1 SQCFR
6 FLHWLNH
13 QADQLADKLKRL
25 TQGTVLMSLTATQL
39 LTRTQAMMQQVD
51 IRWRSQLAILLEN
64 IEALKADNSAWEE
77 TPAGKAIAYQLRDY
91 RGAYLFSKLISE
103 AFLPGHGFPV
113 GVVNFN
119 YLTADELEKR
129 RAIKATQAD
138 PNEGGE
144 SFSRRIEKLPSRDL
158 PTALREYAPGADV
171 VLGGKVYR
179 SSGIMLGKVLASGQE
194 LSGDHHIPWFWHCR
208 KCGAGATSTTRPVEC
223 SHCKADIQQLDVKRY
238 LQPVG
243 FATDIRYQAHNDVS
257 MPAQLPW
264 KDPRVLVPSSVWVS
278 LPDAGLGRYRF
289 SHSGELFHF
298 SEGEFGHGYAICLS

>member
-1 SQCFR
+1 
-6 FLHWLNH
+6 
-13 QADQLADKLKRL
+13 
-25 TQGTVLMSLTATQL
+25 
-39 LTRTQAMMQQVD
+39 
-51 IRWRSQLAILLEN
+51 
-64 IEALKADNSAWEE
+64 
-77 TPAGKAIAYQLRDY
+77 
-91 RGAYLFSKLISE
+91 
-103 AFLPGHGFPV
+103 
-113 GVVNFN
+113 
-119 YLTADELEKR
+119 
-129 RAIKATQAD
+129 
-138 PNEGGE
+138 
-144 SFSRRIEKLPSRDL
+144 
-158 PTALREYAPGADV
+158 

-298 SEGEFGHGYAICLS
+298 SEGEFGHGYAICLSCGRAESQT

>member
-1 SQCFR
+1 
-6 FLHWLNH
+6 
-13 QADQLADKLKRL
+13 
-25 TQGTVLMSLTATQL
+25 MSLTATQL

-138 PNEGGE
+138 PNEG
-144 SFSRRIEKLPSRDL
+144 EKAFL
-158 PTALREYAPGADV
+158 V
-171 VLGGKVYR
+171 VLKNCPAVICLQHYASMLQCRCGIGRKSISFLGHYAWQGTCQRAGAVRR
-179 SSGIMLGKVLASGQE
+179 SSYSVVLA
-194 LSGDHHIPWFWHCR
+194 LS
-208 KCGAGATSTTRPVEC
+208 
-223 SHCKADIQQLDVKRY
+223 
-238 LQPVG
+238 
-243 FATDIRYQAHNDVS
+243 
-257 MPAQLPW
+257 
-264 KDPRVLVPSSVWVS
+264 
-278 LPDAGLGRYRF
+278 
-289 SHSGELFHF
+289 
-298 SEGEFGHGYAICLS
+298 

>member
-1 SQCFR
+1 
-6 FLHWLNH
+6 
-13 QADQLADKLKRL
+13 
-25 TQGTVLMSLTATQL
+25 MSLTATQL

-138 PNEGGE
+138 PNEG
-144 SFSRRIEKLPSRDL
+144 EKAFL
-158 PTALREYAPGADV
+158 V
-171 VLGGKVYR
+171 VLKNCPAVICLQHYA
-179 SSGIMLGKVLASGQE
+179 SMLQVQMWYWAEKYIVPRALCLARYLPAGRK

-208 KCGAGATSTTRPVEC
+208 KCGAG
-223 SHCKADIQQLDVKRY
+223 
-238 LQPVG
+238 QPV
-243 FATDIRYQAHNDVS
+243 
-257 MPAQLPW
+257 LP
-264 KDPRVLVPSSVWVS
+264 VLSNVVTAKRIYSN
-278 LPDAGLGRYRF
+278 LM
-289 SHSGELFHF
+289 
-298 SEGEFGHGYAICLS
+298 